1 MGAGVCLVAQVKGA
15 VLHLIQDLGG
25 GAAGGGVGLGPGHH
39 TAEEEVRRLQLGL
52 VELRI
57 L

>member
-15 VLHLIQDLGG
+15 VLHLSQDLGG